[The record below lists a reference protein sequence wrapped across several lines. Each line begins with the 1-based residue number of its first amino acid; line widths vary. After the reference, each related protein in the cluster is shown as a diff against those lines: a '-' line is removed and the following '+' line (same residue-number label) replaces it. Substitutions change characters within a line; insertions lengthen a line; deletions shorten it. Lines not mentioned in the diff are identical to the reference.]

1 MTAAFDF
8 SQAQST
14 ATALRTDA
22 LGDVMSQMGLRMSF
36 ARDEEIFGQDE
47 EADLVYRIIQGAVR
61 TTRLMSDGRRQIG
74 DFYFEGE
81 LFGLEHGE
89 VHKFSA
95 EALSDCT
102 VQVLKRSAL
111 RKLAQSDPGVE
122 RMVWEATA
130 RELERAQEHV
140 LLLGRKTAC
149 ERVASLLQRVADRF
163 GPEAAELPMGRQ
175 DMADYLGL
183 TIETVSRMLSQ
194 LQHSAVVRFNGI
206 RSFRVANRPALAR
219 LAQ

>member
-22 LGDVMSQMGLRMSF
+22 LGDVMAQMGLRMSF

-47 EADLVYRIIQGAVR
+47 DADLVYRITHGAVR

-74 DFYFEGE
+74 EFYFAGE

-183 TIETVSRMLSQ
+183 TIETVSRMLTQ
-194 LQHSAVVRFNGI
+194 LQGEAIVAFRNTRRFEICKRG
-206 RSFRVANRPALAR
+206 ALEAI
-219 LAQ
+219 AA